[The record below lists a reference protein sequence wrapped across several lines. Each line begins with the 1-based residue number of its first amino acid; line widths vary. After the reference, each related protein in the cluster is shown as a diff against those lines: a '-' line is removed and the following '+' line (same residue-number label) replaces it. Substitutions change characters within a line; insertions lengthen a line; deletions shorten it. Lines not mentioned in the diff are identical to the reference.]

1 MVTGPVKLKFD
12 SPIERL
18 NPHNV
23 TCSYNNDLITTG
35 VLVYNPFSSNYDGVE
50 CELP

>member
-1 MVTGPVKLKFD
+1 MVTGPVKLEFD

-18 NPHNV
+18 NSHNV
-23 TCSYNNDLITTG
+23 TCSYNDLITTG
-35 VLVYNPFSSNYDGVE
+35 VLVSNLFSSNYDGVE